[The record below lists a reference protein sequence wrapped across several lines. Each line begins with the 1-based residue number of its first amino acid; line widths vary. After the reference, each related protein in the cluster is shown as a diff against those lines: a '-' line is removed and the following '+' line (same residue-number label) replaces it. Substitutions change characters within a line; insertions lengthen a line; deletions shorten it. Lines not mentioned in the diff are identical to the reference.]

1 MVDWENKVNWAAFKD
16 GKFFVRAWDK
26 EVCQEF
32 LECCDKRGIKWQDG
46 KKATEYNPFEVESGL
61 VYALE
66 FFVEKDGLSLRY
78 EEFNTGLCENKQ
90 KPGEIKLKNL
100 RKDDGR
106 LKVRKDTTGEIFT
119 FVEYADD
126 GKVLVY
132 DKNGAFLL
140 LYFYEVKVIT

>member
-1 MVDWENKVNWAAFKD
+1 MIDWENKVNWAAFKA
-16 GKFFVRAWDK
+16 GKISVRVCDK

-46 KKATEYNPFEVESGL
+46 KKATEFNPFKTDFEIEFT
-61 VYALE
+61 LE
-66 FFVEKDGLSLRY
+66 IVVEKGGMSVRYATLGGLSKS
-78 EEFNTGLCENKQ
+78 KQ
-90 KPGEIKLKNL
+90 EPGEVKLKNL

-106 LKVRKDTTGEIFT
+106 LKVRKNTTGEIFT

-140 LYFYEVKVIT
+140 LYFYEVKVIV